1 MVERDLRRVDAG
13 AADAHAALDEGAEH
27 REEALVGVVD
37 RREVAAL
44 GRHLGELVEQRGAR
58 HPDPVEPDASVVDAV
73 EAHLGAAVLDADA
86 VEHPA
91 VLADRDDEGVHAVPL
106 AADLELGEHDGQLG
120 VGRRVADVVLAAR
133 VVGRRDHELLRLGV
147 VRRHGAERLHV
158 GAVAA
163 LGHREAAHRAA
174 ADEVGEV
181 RVVVVLR
188 AELQD
193 RAAEEAELH
202 AHLHQ
207 HRQVAEG
214 EGLEG
219 GDRGADVAAA
229 AVLLREAHA
238 GLAGLGH
245 HHHDVPDA
253 LAEVGGGHLLLVEQ
267 DLRVLGEVG
276 AHEVADLAVA
286 AVEQACA
293 SRRRRPPAAGSPSRR
308 RGPPSSSTR
317 AGAVSGSTVGSSSAM
332 GGTWSVAIHQR

>member
-1 MVERDLRRVDAG
+1 M
-13 AADAHAALDEGAEH
+13 
-27 REEALVGVVD
+27 
-37 RREVAAL
+37 
-44 GRHLGELVEQRGAR
+44 
-58 HPDPVEPDASVVDAV
+58 
-73 EAHLGAAVLDADA
+73 
-86 VEHPA
+86 
-91 VLADRDDEGVHAVPL
+91 PL

-174 ADEVGEV
+174 TDEVGEV

-219 GDRGADVAAA
+219 GDRGADVAAT

-253 LAEVGGGHLLLVEQ
+253 LAEVGGGHLLLVDQ
-267 DLRVLGEVG
+267 DLRVLREVV

-286 AVEQACA
+286 AVEQGAHRVDVDLRLPVA
-293 SRRRRPPAAGSPSRR
+293 RVVGVDRVVLDVGRSRLRLDGGQLVGDGRNLVGGHSPTVAMPVGSPR
-308 RGPPSSSTR
+308 
-317 AGAVSGSTVGSSSAM
+317 
-332 GGTWSVAIHQR
+332 